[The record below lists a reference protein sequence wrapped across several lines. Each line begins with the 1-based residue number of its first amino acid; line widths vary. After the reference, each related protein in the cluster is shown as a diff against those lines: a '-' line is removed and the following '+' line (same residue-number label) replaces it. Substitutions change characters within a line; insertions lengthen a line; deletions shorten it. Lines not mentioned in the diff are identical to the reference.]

1 MSKIK
6 KIILLI
12 VFISSI
18 NFSLATESVYDLEI
32 NFENADGK
40 KINMKDLKGNI
51 QVLSMIYTR
60 CKTICPVIINNM
72 KKIEQEIIKNKIK
85 NVKFTLIT
93 LDPENDKTEQI
104 KNFVKEKKINNWEVL
119 RTSKED
125 TLKIAMATGI
135 RYKKENSDEYT
146 HSNIIIVIGKNGDI
160 KIKHPG
166 LEKNYKKIIKIIN
179 ESCKE

>member
-104 KNFVKEKKINNWEVL
+104 KNFVKEKK
-119 RTSKED
+119 
-125 TLKIAMATGI
+125 
-135 RYKKENSDEYT
+135 
-146 HSNIIIVIGKNGDI
+146 
-160 KIKHPG
+160 
-166 LEKNYKKIIKIIN
+166 
-179 ESCKE
+179 